1 MKKINELVSINSK
14 VIDKKI
20 AKLYGELDME
30 KLMKLLDRKM
40 NKDDAD
46 QMFFEFSNKAQVL
59 EREIM
64 RGHQQVEQIEVRDW
78 PL

>member
-1 MKKINELVSINSK
+1 
-14 VIDKKI
+14 
-20 AKLYGELDME
+20 
-30 KLMKLLDRKM
+30 M

-64 RGHQQVEQIEVRDW
+64 RGHQQVEQIEVRDC
-78 PL
+78 PLLDCSLSLRTWL